1 MNQSN
6 IPPFTLVSTVF
17 NEARRLEATISDL
30 KNQTLVPSEII
41 ITDAGSTDGTYE
53 QLLQWQKE
61 SAIPIK
67 LLQKTKC
74 NVAEGRN
81 MAIRAASYSLIA
93 STDFGCRFHPQWLES
108 LMSPFANPEIKA
120 TAGAFTVKEEDL
132 MTKPAKAAFLLFDG
146 YRDNIHEPWFTPTSR
161 SVAYYKELFD
171 KVGGYCEWLTLAAD
185 DTIFGRVAKKSG
197 YQFYMVDKPYVY
209 WGRHSTAMGYAK
221 EAFRYGLG
229 DGESGINIRST
240 ISNFI
245 ELLLRYSFFLYLIL
259 GGFLFLTN
267 RITLLGLLPLIPLAA
282 GLRSY
287 IRYTRIWFRLRSN
300 IYNLSVFIY
309 GFYLLEL
316 TRVYYLKGFY
326 KGRFRSP
333 ENVKAE
339 AKKLKTRFAI

>member
-1 MNQSN
+1 MNQKN

-17 NEARRLEATISDL
+17 NEARRLEATINDL
-30 KNQTLVPSEII
+30 KNQTLAPSEII

-81 MAIRAASYSLIA
+81 MAIRAARFDLIA
-93 STDFGCRFHPQWLES
+93 STDFGCRFHPKWLES
-108 LMSPFANPEIKA
+108 LMTPFANAEVKA

-161 SVAYYKELFD
+161 SVAYYKELFE

-185 DTIFGRVAKKSG
+185 DTIFGRLAKKQG
-197 YQFYMVDKPYVY
+197 YRFHMVDQPYVY

-229 DGESGINIRST
+229 DGESGINLRST
-240 ISNFI
+240 ISNLI
-245 ELLLRYSFFLYLIL
+245 ELVLRYSFFLYAIVAVLLIA
-259 GGFLFLTN
+259 TN
-267 RITLLGLLPLIPLAA
+267 TIQSWWLLALVPLAA
-282 GLRSY
+282 GFRSY
-287 IRYTRIWFRLRSN
+287 VRYFKIWLRLRSDNYN
-300 IYNLSVFIY
+300 IPVFIY

-316 TRVYYLKGFY
+316 TRIYYLKGYF
-326 KGRFRSP
+326 KGRYRST
-333 ENVKAE
+333 EKVKQE
-339 AKKLKTRFAI
+339 SEKLRMRFSA